1 MDSKDVSRILETVAE
16 EQGVSL
22 NEIRDE
28 IELALRQAQENSDAE
43 MQAQW
48 AKIPR
53 AGEKST
59 PEEVILYLS
68 KKLFNK

>member
-1 MDSKDVSRILETVAE
+1 MDSKDVSRILEVVAK

-22 NEIRDE
+22 DEIRGE
-28 IELALRQAQENSDAE
+28 IELALRQAQENSDME

-53 AGEKST
+53 AGEKPT

-68 KKLFNK
+68 EKLFYE